1 MARAALIGAATLL
14 LAVPALAADPPTIIA
29 EPAIVGNTFQLVLS
43 GNVPSREAGQKVEI
57 EAKDCRGS
65 FFRVFGGATTA
76 AGGAWS
82 YDAFIRANTTF
93 RARWKDAASRP
104 ILVQRRAAVALERR
118 HPTRTFLASV
128 WSPEQNMVGRLIRL
142 ERLTQNGW
150 VTMRSAKLRR
160 LAGPTYAAR
169 FRAVPR
175 GLQLRSAMSDASARP
190 CYAAGVSP
198 IVRS

>member
-1 MARAALIGAATLL
+1 MARMALIGAAALL
-14 LAVPALAADPPTIIA
+14 LAVPALAAEPPTIAA
-29 EPAIVGNTFQLVLS
+29 EPAIVGSTFQLVLS
-43 GNVPSREAGQKVEI
+43 GNVPSREAGEKVEI

-65 FFRVFGGATTA
+65 FFRVFGGTTTA

-104 ILVQRRAAVALERR
+104 ILVQRRAAVALERK
-118 HPTRTFLASV
+118 HPSRTFLASV
-128 WSPEQNMVGRLIRL
+128 WSPEQNMAGRVIRL
-142 ERLTQNGW
+142 ERLTSNGW
-150 VTMRSAKLRR
+150 VTMRRGKLSR
-160 LAGPTYAAR
+160 LAGPTYAVR
-169 FRAVPR
+169 FRAVAR
-175 GLQLRSAMSDASARP
+175 GLQLRSSMSASSARP